1 MRREALP
8 WNLTVIGEAVNRL
21 AEDLR
26 GCYPDFPWSQPVRLR
41 RADERDRHRV
51 DRLDVPSKWTGP
63 SSPNCPGWKE
73 IGASQLSDSTAASH

>member
-26 GCYPDFPWSQPVRLR
+26 GRYPDSPWSQPVRLR
-41 RADERDRHRV
+41 RADERDRRRV
-51 DRLDVPSKWTGP
+51 DR
-63 SSPNCPGWKE
+63 
-73 IGASQLSDSTAASH
+73 